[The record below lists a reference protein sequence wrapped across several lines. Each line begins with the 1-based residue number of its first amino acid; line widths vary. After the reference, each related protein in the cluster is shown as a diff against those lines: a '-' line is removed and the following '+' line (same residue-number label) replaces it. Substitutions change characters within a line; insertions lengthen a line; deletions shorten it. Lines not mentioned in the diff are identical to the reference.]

1 MPSHQMN
8 DKHESVGY
16 LLALINIAPLEKGIL
31 YKVSKFVQLWG
42 VLLQYYKQ

>member
-1 MPSHQMN
+1 MN

-16 LLALINIAPLEKGIL
+16 LLALINTTPLEKGIL